1 MENLISALTMII
13 GMIGIIYVVSYA
25 LPEMAHAYY
34 ISLILFM
41 VCGIWFA
48 IESYN
53 SIGTDDYN
61 LSSLLGFLFCGTL
74 VVMGGKNVAF
84 KTVITVFSNLTN
96 KPIGQMNT
104 GAFNWSCPFTTKVS
118 IDDTGHKA
126 ADLQSL
132 EITIPQIGPVQT
144 QTRGIRATFHK
155 LSFMLKLVPER
166 LNEIYEIE
174 GGLET
179 MRKKIDDF
187 IFKFFEKIAKQKNPE
202 FLDINSYGADPVEWI
217 TELLVKEIDKF
228 CNNNSYPYLI
238 SLSKD
243 GGSQITLRSIELDA
257 AYYEALGKKRYAE
270 LDADANDLKAT
281 RLTERIQHTGQG
293 ILPNGSEKD
302 QAKEAKIALGITPQ
316 TFQQNDF
323 GISSDSKEILKE
335 VLTIFL
341 DKK

>member
-1 MENLISALTMII
+1 MENLILVLTTII
-13 GMIGIIYVVSYA
+13 MMIGIIYVVSYA
-25 LPEMAHAYY
+25 LPEMAHACYV
-34 ISLILFM
+34 SLILFI

-74 VVMGGKNVAF
+74 VVMGGKDVAF
-84 KTVITVFSNLTN
+84 KTVITVFSKLTN
-96 KPIGQMNT
+96 KPIGQMSA

-118 IDDTGHKA
+118 TDDSKHKA

-144 QTRGIRATFHK
+144 KTRGIQVTFHK

-166 LNEIYEIE
+166 LNEIYEVE

-179 MRKKIDDF
+179 MRKKIEDF
-187 IFKFFEKIAKQKNPE
+187 VFEFFEKNAKKKTPE
-202 FLDINSYGADPVEWI
+202 FLDIDSDGDDPVEWI
-217 TELLVKEIDKF
+217 TGELIKEIDKF
-228 CNNNSYPYLI
+228 CNDNSYPYLI
-238 SLSKD
+238 SLNKNVE
-243 GGSQITLRSIELDA
+243 SQITLRSIELDA
-257 AYYEALGKKRYAE
+257 AYYEALGKKKFAE
-270 LDADANDLKAT
+270 LDADANDLKAQ
-281 RLTERIQHTGQG
+281 RLMERIKQTGRG
-293 ILPNGSEKD
+293 ILPNSSEQD

-323 GISSDSKEILKE
+323 GISTDSKVLLKE
-335 VLTIFL
+335 IFEIYL
-341 DKK
+341 NKK